1 MIGILK
7 STKERYSTWQTNK
20 THIAKK
26 HLKVSSKEFNSKLHL
41 ADKNESLSSLELFFP
56 RVKADTTAPHLKIYC
71 KAIGNLD

>member
-7 STKERYSTWQTNK
+7 STRERYSTWQTNK

-26 HLKVSSKEFNSKLHL
+26 HLKVSSKEFNSKLRL
-41 ADKNESLSSLELFFP
+41 AGKNESLSSLELFFP
-56 RVKADTTAPHLKIYC
+56 QVKADTTAPHLKIYC